1 MTTKPSPKELIA
13 DYCQRARSD
22 AADAEAATDRS
33 AFPGLLAD
41 PTGMI
46 FTARDTL
53 MFQPTGAPARPLT
66 EDILNVELVGINS
79 STVVSDEGTM
89 SRLKA
94 FAGDGTGSD
103 AHDLRRRLDVLGS
116 FNESVKV
123 PVLTRALATR
133 YWLPEDMDEANLDD
147 WAEALDVK
155 GPTHAITLRSLMNL
169 ARDGIRP
176 NGMNFDKEVTKLE
189 ASEREM
195 LDSAVYSDV
204 ANDCVL
210 LERLEGHDASSTGL
224 RVLDPALL
232 DLHMLDGQV
241 CRVQPLGITSKTF
254 SAKVS
259 SPFKLK
265 EGSVRLTDGRA
276 VRSSTLSHLSYG
288 EGVLHAVFDIPN
300 SKMTNNV
307 REMADN
313 AYNGYGALYATE
325 RLFVGAARKLQNR
338 RWLGG
343 EVEPVKGRK
352 VPLSVILAGAPVD
365 TAA

>member
-13 DYCQRARSD
+13 DYCQRARAD
-22 AADAEAATDRS
+22 AAEAETATDRS

-66 EDILNVELVGINS
+66 EDILNVQMVAIDS
-79 STVVSDEGTM
+79 STVISDKGTM

-94 FAGDGTGSD
+94 FAAAGTGSD
-103 AHDLRRRLDVLGS
+103 AHDLRRRIDVLGS
-116 FNESVKV
+116 FTESVKA
-123 PVLTRALATR
+123 PVLTGALSSR
-133 YWLPEDMDEANLDD
+133 YWLPEDMDEDSLGD
-147 WAEALDVK
+147 WADALDVK
-155 GPTHAITLRSLMNL
+155 GPTQATTLRSLMTL
-169 ARDGIRP
+169 ARDGITP
-176 NGMNFDKEVTKLE
+176 LGMNFDKEVKKLE
-189 ASEREM
+189 SRERDM

-204 ANDCVL
+204 GSDCVL
-210 LERLEGHDASSTGL
+210 LERLEGHDAIATGL

-232 DLHMLDGQV
+232 DFHMLDGQV
-241 CRVQPLGITSKTF
+241 SRVQPLGVTHKTF

-265 EGSVRLTDGRA
+265 EGGVRLTDGKA
-276 VRSSTLSHLSYG
+276 VRASNLSHLSYG

-307 REMADN
+307 REMVEN

-325 RLFVGAARKLQNR
+325 KLFVGATSKLQNR

-343 EVEPVKGRK
+343 DVEPVKGRK

-365 TAA
+365 MAA

>member
-1 MTTKPSPKELIA
+1 MPSPKELIA

-33 AFPGLLAD
+33 AFPGLLQD

-66 EDILNVELVGINS
+66 EDILNVEMVGINS
-79 STVVSDEGTM
+79 STVISDEGTM

-94 FAGDGTGSD
+94 FAGAGKGRD
-103 AHDLRRRLDVLGS
+103 AQDLRRRIDVLGS
-116 FNESVKV
+116 FSESVKA
-123 PVLTRALATR
+123 PVLTRALASR
-133 YWLPEDMDEANLDD
+133 YWLPEGLDEASLDD

-155 GPTHAITLRSLMNL
+155 GPTQAITLRSLMSL

-176 NGMNFDKEVTKLE
+176 TGMNFDEEVKKLE
-189 ASEREM
+189 ATEREM

-204 ANDCVL
+204 ASDCLL
-210 LERLEGHDASSTGL
+210 LERLEGHDAISAGL

-241 CRVQPLGITSKTF
+241 CRVRPLGVTTKTF

-265 EGSVRLTDGRA
+265 EGGVRLTDGKA
-276 VRSSTLSHLSYG
+276 VRASTLSHLSYG

-307 REMADN
+307 SEMVEN
-313 AYNGYGALYATE
+313 AYAGYGALYATE
-325 RLFVGAARKLQNR
+325 KLFVGSARKLQNR

-365 TAA
+365 MAA